1 MLHYLVTFNKN
12 PTIMK
17 LLKLLSLVF
26 IVTLTSCTSVKVVSD
41 YDTKADFGK
50 YKTFAF
56 YKKGIDK
63 AAISDLDK
71 KRIMRAIES
80 ELLAKGFTKSDNPD
94 VLVSILT
101 KSRERVNVNAN
112 NNFGW
117 GWGWGY
123 NPWFFGRGNNV
134 NVNQYTEG
142 TLFVDFIDKDKN
154 ELVWQGIGSGAMRM
168 KNAEKKEAR
177 IKEFVK
183 EILSKY
189 PPGSGE

>member
-1 MLHYLVTFNKN
+1 
-12 PTIMK
+12 MK
-17 LLKLLSLVF
+17 SLKLLSLVL
-26 IVTLTSCTSVKVVSD
+26 IATLTSCATVKVVSD

-94 VLVSILT
+94 VLVSIFT

-189 PPGSGE
+189 PPELGK